1 MDEKLVSV
9 IIPTRNSAATI
20 ADCLISVRQQTY
32 GNIEIIVVDNNAT
45 SDETKNISSQF
56 TNNLYSFGPERN
68 NQRNFGAAHA
78 NGDYL
83 VFIDSD
89 MKLEKDVIKD
99 CVHVMDHPNVV
110 GVIIP
115 EISFGS
121 GFWAQCKRFERS
133 FYVGVR
139 WIEAARFVS
148 RAVYD
153 CVGGYN
159 ENLISGEDWYFSQQV
174 EKLGKIG
181 RIDASIYHNEGKP
194 TFGGMMKKKYYY
206 AKHIDKYYQL
216 GDNPDALSRQ
226 CGVLERVRIY
236 FRKPGIL
243 LREPHLALGMLF
255 MKMSEYIVGKMALVS
270 MRFRS

>member
-1 MDEKLVSV
+1 MVEKLVSV

-32 GNIEIIVVDNNAT
+32 GNIEIIVVDNNAS
-45 SDETKNISSQF
+45 SDETKKISSQF
-56 TNNLYSFGPERN
+56 TNNLFSFGPERN

-78 NGDYL
+78 HGDYL

-89 MKLEKDVIKD
+89 MKLETDVIKD
-99 CVHVMDHPNVV
+99 CVHVMTQSNVV

-115 EISFGS
+115 EVSFGS

-133 FYVGVR
+133 FYVGVQ
-139 WIEAARFVS
+139 WIEAARCVS
-148 RAVYD
+148 RVVYD
-153 CVGGYN
+153 RVGGYN
-159 ENLISGEDWYFSQQV
+159 ENLVSGEDWYFSQQV
-174 EKLGKIG
+174 EKLGRIG
-181 RIDASIYHNEGKP
+181 RIDTYIHHNEGKP
-194 TFGGMMKKKYYY
+194 TYSGMMKKKYYY

-216 GDNPDALSRQ
+216 GDNPGALSRQ
-226 CGVLERVRIY
+226 RGVLERVKIY
-236 FRKPGIL
+236 FRKPRTL

-255 MKMSEYIVGKMALVS
+255 MKMSEYIVGKIALAS